1 MIHFPVPEAL
11 TFDDVLLLPAHSGVV
26 PANTNTQTQLSRNI
40 RLNIPIIS
48 AAMDT
53 VTESHMAIALAQ
65 QGGLG
70 IIHRNL
76 TIDQQANEVDK
87 VKRSESGMIV
97 DPVTMSPDAKVS
109 DALDVMQKYHIS
121 GVPITQKDGKLVGIL
136 TNRDLR
142 FETRFDIPISKVMTQ
157 KNLITVP
164 VGTTLEQAEEILH
177 EHRVEKLL
185 VVDDKYNL
193 KGLITVK
200 DIQKKLKYPGAAK
213 DDKGRLRVSGAIGA
227 TGDFLERA
235 QELAKAKVDVLAIDS
250 AHGHS
255 SLVLEAVKKVKA
267 TLPEV
272 ELIAG
277 NIATF
282 EGACDLVR
290 AGADG
295 IKVGI
300 GPGSICTTRVVTGVG
315 VPQITA
321 IAEATR
327 ATRDSGVPVIADG
340 GIKYS
345 GDISKALAAGASAVM
360 VGSMFAGTDESPG
373 ELILYQG
380 RTFKAYRGMGSLGAM
395 AQGSSER
402 YFQNSDGDSSTA
414 MPNPTMGEDSNR
426 LGKLVPEGIEGRVP
440 YRGSV
445 AMIVHQMVGGLKSG
459 MGYCGCQTV
468 AELQQKARFV
478 RISAAGLRESHVHDV
493 MITREA
499 PNYAAE

>member
-1 MIHFPVPEAL
+1 MLGIPEKIMIHFPVPEAL
-11 TFDDVLLLPAHSGVV
+11 TFDDVLLLPARSEVV
-26 PANTNTQTQLSRNI
+26 PASANTQTQISRNI

-109 DALDVMQKYHIS
+109 DALDVMKKYKIS
-121 GVPITQKDGKLVGIL
+121 GVPITEKDGRLVGIL

-193 KGLITVK
+193 RGLITVK

-213 DDKGRLRVSGAIGA
+213 DDKGRLRVGAAIGA

-235 QELAKAKVDVLAIDS
+235 HEMARNKVDVLAIDS
-250 AHGHS
+250 AHAHS
-255 SLVLEAVKKVKA
+255 TLVLEAVRKVKA
-267 TLPEV
+267 ALPEV
-272 ELIAG
+272 DLIAG
-277 NIATF
+277 NVATF
-282 EGACDLVR
+282 DGACDLIK
-290 AGADG
+290 AGVDG

-300 GPGSICTTRVVTGVG
+300 GPGSICTTRIVTGVG

-321 IAEATR
+321 IAESSR
-327 ATRDSGVPVIADG
+327 AARESGVPIIADG

-345 GDISKALAAGASAVM
+345 GDIVKALAAGASAVM
-360 VGSMFAGTDESPG
+360 MGSMLAGTEESPG
-373 ELILYQG
+373 ESFLLEG
-380 RTFKAYRGMGSLGAM
+380 RRYKMIRGMGSLSAM
-395 AQGSSER
+395 QDGS
-402 YFQNSDGDSSTA
+402 A
-414 MPNPTMGEDSNR
+414 
-426 LGKLVPEGIEGRVP
+426 
-440 YRGSV
+440 
-445 AMIVHQMVGGLKSG
+445 
-459 MGYCGCQTV
+459 
-468 AELQQKARFV
+468 
-478 RISAAGLRESHVHDV
+478 
-493 MITREA
+493 
-499 PNYAAE
+499 